1 MSGENDQDLFG
12 TDLLSEALGQSGL
25 NLDDLLGNPPGSFLP
40 QSLFDFGD
48 VRPDDFDFLDNFNL
62 NGDFIPEAPYP
73 TLTSSNNSRVT
84 SNNVNT
90 QRNVQVSQ
98 VQQTFLGPQPTFPNV
113 ASSGTVFPT
122 PRQLPPRCQ
131 TPQSVSKPSI
141 NSNVPRLQSS
151 TSPILLDLLNSGS
164 NNSVSS
170 NSMSNISDAAKKE
183 LTKKDVS
190 RLWSNHDVS
199 LNHVGEDNDTVS
211 DENEDEEDEEE
222 ELGQTD
228 TYAEYVPSKLRL
240 GRRHP
245 DPVVETSSL
254 SSVTPPDIWYR
265 LMFPNEVIDNCYLSA
280 LQLEAV
286 VYACQQHET
295 FLADGTRAGFLIGD
309 GAGVGK
315 GRTVAG
321 VIYENYLL
329 GRKRAIWLSV
339 SNDLRYDAVRDLK
352 DLGCHINVHPLNKF
366 KYDAKISSKRNGSFK
381 KGVIFSTYSSLI
393 GESQGSGKYNTRM
406 GQLLQWC
413 GSDFDGVI
421 VLDECHKAKN
431 LVPTGSSKPTKTG
444 LAVLGLQSKL
454 PKARVIYCSATGA
467 SEPKNMAYMSRLGI
481 WGPGTP
487 FREFNDFI
495 QAVERRGVGAMEIVA
510 MEMKLRG
517 MYMTRQLSFAGVT
530 FDIKELPL
538 AKDFIEMYDASVKL
552 WREAREKFEKAADLM
567 EADSRVKKT
576 IWGQFWSAHQRF
588 FKYLCIASKVRNV
601 VSISRD
607 ALNSGKC
614 VIVGLQSTGEA
625 RTLEQLEESGGELND
640 FVSTAKGV
648 LQALIEK
655 HFPAADRKKFA
666 DLFGIDNDAND
677 KLYDQSSSLASGQLT
692 PRKRKQKVSKP
703 AKPKKMKTALERI
716 WNLSSGSDSESD
728 ESQKSN
734 GENELFNV
742 HKNNGRNDGAAE
754 SCNSSAAEEEDD
766 SNPFGVSGSD
776 DEDPWLHRKS
786 RKSSKNKSQTGSPDS
801 SYNAL
806 AAAGLKVGGLP
817 WSTPGQRTKQP
828 NGLESQHSWNPAGG
842 LKTLHH
848 SASAPAFSSLTAANS
863 PGPLAN
869 SAADMCRA
877 MKRELLDKL
886 DVLSKCLPPN
896 TLDELIDEL
905 GGPDNVAEMTGR
917 KGRVVSNEDGTVSYQ
932 SRSKQDVPLEIINV
946 VEKNRFMDGQ
956 KSIAIISEAASSGI
970 SLQADRRAKN
980 QRRRVHITLEL
991 PWSADK
997 AIQQFG
1003 RSHRSNQ
1010 VSAPEYLFL
1019 ISELAGERRF
1029 ASIVAKRLESLGAL
1043 THGDR
1048 RATESQDLSRYN
1060 IDNKYGRAALEA
1072 VLKAV
1077 TGQSAP
1083 TIPPPQDYKGEFFQD
1098 VRTALIGVGLV
1109 VKDDKNNVTILD
1121 KDFTNIS
1128 RFLNRILGVEVEL
1141 QNHLFAYFM
1150 KTLSVVVQQAKRTGR
1165 WDEGILDLG
1174 AHGEAVTN
1182 LSVQTFAGNSTMG
1195 TATTELHT
1203 ISVERGMSWED
1214 SFELRRSQSHPEDGY
1229 YLSNQV
1235 RNHKKTAI
1243 LVMCQSRSKKKDVIN
1258 VYRPNTGLQTKQDT
1272 LEDVKKKYKK
1282 VLDHEA
1288 QSSWVD
1294 QYESALSQ
1302 CNHAYW
1308 KGNCKRMTLGL
1319 SCEVGRRQRTFHILS
1334 GSVLSVWSK
1343 VESVL
1348 AGQSGANS
1356 KIQIVRCRKSD
1367 GSRIVGCLI
1376 PSNCVPAL
1384 TRALTPDTQREPIL
1398 IM

>member
-228 TYAEYVPSKLRL
+228 TYAEYVPIRL

-265 LMFPNEVIDNCYLSA
+265 LMFPKEVIDNCYLSA

-329 GRKRAIWLSV
+329 GRKRAIW
-339 SNDLRYDAVRDLK
+339 DLK

-576 IWGQFWSAHQRF
+576 IWGQFWSAHQ
-588 FKYLCIASKVRNV
+588 
-601 VSISRD
+601 
-607 ALNSGKC
+607 C

-692 PRKRKQKVSKP
+692 PRKRKQKV
-703 AKPKKMKTALERI
+703 
-716 WNLSSGSDSESD
+716 SSGSDSESD

-828 NGLESQHSWNPAGG
+828 NGLESQHSWNP
-842 LKTLHH
+842 
-848 SASAPAFSSLTAANS
+848 AANS

-997 AIQQFG
+997 AIQQF
-1003 RSHRSNQ
+1003 
-1010 VSAPEYLFL
+1010 
-1019 ISELAGERRF
+1019 
-1029 ASIVAKRLESLGAL
+1029 AKRLESLGAL

-1150 KTLSVVVQQAKRTGR
+1150 KTLSVVVQQAKRSGR

-1384 TRALTPDTQREPIL
+1384 TRALTPDTQQEPIL